1 MGRMTGRIVACVV
14 VNPHSPHFDD
24 EARQA
29 LLQGLN
35 GLDGA
40 TNKIKQHSFQNTN
53 HKRNSTHFKT

>member
-35 GLDGA
+35 GLDG
-40 TNKIKQHSFQNTN
+40 KSFKKRGQHRTKPNQKVTQK
-53 HKRNSTHFKT
+53 H

>member
-40 TNKIKQHSFQNTN
+40 QQQEKGKVY
-53 HKRNSTHFKT
+53 KKTLLRHRKTETK